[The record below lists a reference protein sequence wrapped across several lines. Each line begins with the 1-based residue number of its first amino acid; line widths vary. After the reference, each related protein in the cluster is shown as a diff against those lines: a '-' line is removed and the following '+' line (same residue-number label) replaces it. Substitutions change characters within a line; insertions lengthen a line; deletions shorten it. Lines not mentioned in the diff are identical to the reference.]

1 MKRFLC
7 RFAATRS
14 HDEIPG
20 STASQAETTT
30 PTLDAPPLPRAVVP
44 CSLVGTEMPSLFF
57 NNFDRRFVDLG
68 EIARRG
74 LVLYVYPG
82 CSHTPTDGGNGL
94 QADATQH
101 RTYGCLRGSFAELLP
116 GGAMVALSSI
126 SPTQQFHDSPE
137 LAWEQNEEAIFE
149 HYLISDEMLQLG
161 EELGLPTFQ
170 HEGETHYERLTLV
183 VRAGYIQCVFYPVT
197 PGQDA
202 HQALA
207 WLALH

>member
-7 RFAATRS
+7 RFGATRG
-14 HDEIPG
+14 HDEAPG
-20 STASQAETTT
+20 STAWETAATT
-30 PTLDAPPLPRAVVP
+30 QTLEAPPPRRAVLP
-44 CSLVGTEMPSLFF
+44 CSLVGGQMPSLFF

-68 EIARRG
+68 EIARSG

-82 CSHTPTDGGNGL
+82 CPHTPTDGSNGL
-94 QADATQH
+94 QADAAQH
-101 RTYGCLRGSFAELLP
+101 RAYCCLRERFAELMP
-116 GGAMVALSSI
+116 GGAMIALSSI
-126 SPTQQFHDSPE
+126 SPTQQFHNSPE

-149 HYLISDEMLQLG
+149 HYLISDEMLQLA

-170 HEGETHYERLTLV
+170 HEGETHYERLTLL
-183 VRAGYIQCVFYPVT
+183 VRGGRIQCVFHPVT

-202 HQALA
+202 RQALA